1 MLKLLSSPIVV
12 SSDKMARVPR
22 AIGSNAMGRSSKCPV
37 LIEMDVQRLPA
48 GIKAP
53 LRAKPV
59 DVSLALREKGW
70 WPFRVWFDT
79 GEGAWIATVIYRD
92 GTARHR

>member
-1 MLKLLSSPIVV
+1 
-12 SSDKMARVPR
+12 
-22 AIGSNAMGRSSKCPV
+22 V

-70 WPFRVWFDT
+70 WPFRVWFDA

-92 GTARHR
+92 GAVRHR